1 MTQSL
6 LPERRKRAGRM
17 SLTPLIDCVFLLLI
31 FVTTKLNAQCAMCK
45 AAVEANLKDGG
56 SAGAGLNQGILYLM
70 AMPYIAMFL
79 FGVFYYLQ
87 NKSKRY
93 KSL

>member
-1 MTQSL
+1 MNKINL
-6 LPERRKRAGRM
+6 
-17 SLTPLIDCVFLLLI
+17 VFLLLI